1 MRVGMFRK
9 LELFEIEVLEAEL
22 RPKKYRALYKD
33 SRRAL
38 VIDDINGEI
47 ELEVVKEDGKY
58 YLIVPEEAY
67 QTIRMSSYD
76 VDFAQILVSYDGK
89 KEIII

>member
-1 MRVGMFRK
+1 MLRK
-9 LELFEIEVLEAEL
+9 LELFEVEVLEAGM
-22 RPKKYRALYKD
+22 RPRKYRAFYKEN
-33 SRRAL
+33 RRSL
-38 VIDDINGEI
+38 VIDDVNGEI
-47 ELEVVKEDGKY
+47 ELEVVREDGKY

-76 VDFAQILVSYDGK
+76 VDFAQILVGYDGR